1 MDIADALEFIRA
13 NSQAV
18 LATSRRDGR
27 PQLSPV
33 NVVVNATGQVV
44 LSSRATAVKVKNLRR
59 DPYASLCVTTTA
71 FYGDWCQVEGSV
83 TVIDLPE
90 AMDGLVDYYRSA
102 SGEHP
107 DWDEYRAAMVSERR
121 VLVVIDVARAGPSV
135 AG

>member
-18 LATSRRDGR
+18 LATTRRDGR

-33 NVVVNATGQVV
+33 NVVVNPFGQVV

-71 FYGDWCQVEGSV
+71 FYGNWCQVEGAV
-83 TVIDLPE
+83 TVVDLPE
-90 AMDGLVDYYRSA
+90 AMDGLIDYYRSA

>member
-18 LATSRRDGR
+18 LATGRRDGR

-83 TVIDLPE
+83 TVVDLPE
-90 AMDGLVDYYRSA
+90 AMDGLVDYFRSA

-121 VLVVIDVARAGPSV
+121 VRVVIDVERAGPSV